1 MNGNPEI
8 QPSKDLAEVAAGRW
22 ELLRALGAALV
33 SPPPDNTTILS
44 ALGLPEMTRVQYT
57 DAFVLSAPPHAAIHH
72 SAEGTLGGEAL
83 DRISGF
89 WRVLGLV
96 PPPDADHLGT
106 LLMFYAEL
114 GAAESAAGNQRVRRQ
129 LQRARIA
136 LLQEHL
142 TSWAPAYLWTLRLL
156 PMTAVAAWAEL
167 TAAALARETSDIPTA
182 GLLPLALRSAPPPL
196 SPQDSVQKVLD
207 AVVSPLQSGLIL
219 TRQEL
224 SRAAAELG
232 LGFRQGERRFAL
244 KSMLEQDKPGTLTW
258 LAGHAEHW
266 RQLHAGVLPGSDLPV
281 AQWWSARAAATASAL
296 QQISRLGPPAQS
308 SWDEFE
314 DTGGAARA
322 GNRAV

>member
-1 MNGNPEI
+1 MPPDE
-8 QPSKDLAEVAAGRW
+8 LTEVAAGRW

-33 SPPPDNTTILS
+33 SPPPGNSGIIA

-57 DAFVLSAPPHAAIHH
+57 DAFVLSAPPHAAIHQ
-72 SAEGTLGGEAL
+72 SAEGKLGGEAL
-83 DRISGF
+83 DRIGGF
-89 WRVLGLV
+89 WRVLGIV
-96 PPPDADHLGT
+96 PPQDADHLGT

-114 GAAESAAGNQRVRRQ
+114 GAAQSAARTERVQQQ

-167 TAAALARETSDIPTA
+167 TATALARETSHILTA
-182 GLLPLALRSAPPPL
+182 VLLPLALRSAPPPL
-196 SPQDSVQKVLD
+196 SPDDSMQQVLD
-207 AVVSPLQSGLIL
+207 AVVSPLKSGLIL

-244 KSMLEQDKPGTLTW
+244 KSMLEQDKPGTLKW
-258 LAGHAEHW
+258 LAGHADHW
-266 RQLHAGVLPGSDLPV
+266 RQLHAGVLPGSDLQI
-281 AQWWSARAAATASAL
+281 AQWWSTRAAATASAV
-296 QQISRLGPPAQS
+296 QQITRLGPPAQS

-314 DTGGAARA
+314 VTGGAARA